1 MPRLSQWMI
10 RAAFIY
16 LLLGFTIGALMLANK
31 GVPLHPV
38 LWQWL
43 PAHIEFLLFG
53 WIVQV
58 AMGVAFWILPRYWK
72 RPRRGNETLVIIAF
86 VLLNSGIWAVVL
98 SSIWF
103 RSRWGL
109 FAGRLLEIGA
119 VLFFALHAWKRIVS
133 RDG

>member
-1 MPRLSQWMI
+1 MPRLSQWMV
-10 RAAFIY
+10 RTAFIY

-31 GVPLHPV
+31 GVPLHPA

-72 RPRRGNETLVIIAF
+72 RPRRGNETLVYIAF
-86 VLLNSGIWAVVL
+86 VLLNVGIWVVVL
-98 SSIWF
+98 GSIWF
-103 RSRWGL
+103 RSRWGIL
-109 FAGRLLEIGA
+109 AGRLLEISA
-119 VLFFALHAWKRIVS
+119 VLFFALHAWRRIVS